1 MDISAI
7 LQGLSVWALP
17 VVLAITLHEAAH
29 GYAAWTLGD
38 RTAKALGRVTLN
50 PLKHVDPV
58 GTVILP
64 VVLVLLGSPALF
76 GWAKPVPVNFSQLRR
91 PRRDMALVALAGPGV
106 NIVLAIGA
114 ALFLGGVDRFSSS
127 FALWLAENAHNAI
140 VFNLILAFFNL
151 IPILPLDG
159 GRVLTAILP
168 PALALPYARTEPFGF
183 LIVVL
188 LVLILPQFGDLLG
201 VNFSLFSWL
210 VIEPVEFVLPFFDFL
225 VALSRG
231 AFFLQG

>member
-29 GYAAWTLGD
+29 GYAAWILGD
-38 RTAKALGRVTLN
+38 RTAKSLGRVTLN

-106 NIVLAIGA
+106 NIALAVGA
-114 ALFLGGVDRFSSS
+114 ALFLGGVDHFSSS
-127 FALWLAENAHNAI
+127 FALWLAENARNAI

-159 GRVLTAILP
+159 GRVVTAILP

-183 LIVVL
+183 LIVAVSF
-188 LVLILPQFGDLLG
+188 LIVPQLGDLFG
-201 VNFSLFSWL
+201 VNLSLFSWL
-210 VIEPVEFVLPFFDFL
+210 VVEPVEFVLPVFDFL

-231 AFFLQG
+231 AFFL

>member
-29 GYAAWTLGD
+29 GYAAWILGD